1 MRGRSVRLAKSSGAQ
16 IEVSEQNFLNK
27 NGGNWMDIK
36 LAVSRSGHDKDC
48 LYVIIKEEANLVYL
62 ADGKLKPIDKPKK
75 KNRKHIQIIKNL
87 PKEITEV
94 FSQQNFRNE
103 EIKRAIKLYQ
113 KQTGFRRK

>member
-1 MRGRSVRLAKSSGAQ
+1 
-16 IEVSEQNFLNK
+16 
-27 NGGNWMDIK
+27 MDIK
-36 LAVSRSGHDKDC
+36 LAISRSGHDKDS

-62 ADGKLKPIDKPKK
+62 ADGKLKPIEKPKK

-94 FSQQNFRNE
+94 FTQQDFRNE

-113 KQTGFRRK
+113 KHTGIRRE

>member
-1 MRGRSVRLAKSSGAQ
+1 
-16 IEVSEQNFLNK
+16 
-27 NGGNWMDIK
+27 MDIK
-36 LAVSRSGHDKDC
+36 LAVSRSGHDKDS

-62 ADGKLKPIDKPKK
+62 ADGKLKPIEKPKK

-94 FSQQNFRNE
+94 FTQENFRNE

>member
-1 MRGRSVRLAKSSGAQ
+1 
-16 IEVSEQNFLNK
+16 
-27 NGGNWMDIK
+27 MDIK
-36 LAVSRSGHDKDC
+36 LAVSRSGHDKDY